1 MKLSGLYRVW
11 AVLVLGLSLA
21 PAPASADLK
30 QGEKFDDWTVGC
42 ETPATDGAPAR
53 CFIFQNI
60 LVKES
65 RQQILLMAI
74 GLLGENKQPAAILT
88 VPLGVFLPAGLT
100 LTVPDVKPVRIAI
113 ETCLPKGCR
122 GAVALNDE
130 LLEALRKGDKAQVT
144 LMDARRRQIN
154 LPVSLKGF
162 TKGFAAV
169 KAQ

>member
-1 MKLSGLYRVW
+1 MKLRGLYCAW
-11 AVLVLGLSLA
+11 TALILGLSLVST
-21 PAPASADLK
+21 PASADLK
-30 QGEKFDDWTVGC
+30 QGDKFDDWTVGC
-42 ETPATDGAPAR
+42 ETPAADGAPAR

-88 VPLGVFLPAGLT
+88 VPLGVYLPAGLT
-100 LTVPDVKPVRIAI
+100 LTVPNAKPVRIVI
-113 ETCLPKGCR
+113 EACLPKGCR

-130 LLEALRKGDKAQVT
+130 LLDALRKGDKAHVA

-154 LPVSLKGF
+154 LPISLKGF

-169 KAQ
+169 QAQ

>member
-11 AVLVLGLSLA
+11 AGLVLGLSLA
-21 PAPASADLK
+21 SAPASADLK

-42 ETPATDGAPAR
+42 EAPKAEGATAR

-100 LTVPDVKPVRIAI
+100 LTVPDVKPVRVVI